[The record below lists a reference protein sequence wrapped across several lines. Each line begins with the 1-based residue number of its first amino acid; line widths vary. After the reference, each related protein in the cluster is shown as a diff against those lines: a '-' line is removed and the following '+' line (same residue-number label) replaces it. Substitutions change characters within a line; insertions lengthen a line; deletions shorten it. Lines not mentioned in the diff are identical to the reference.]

1 MSHQLTGVGS
11 KNTGD
16 QLTAAEFN
24 LVNTAIN
31 NNAQALGFIDYNDAT
46 GQISLTAETWTDVP
60 NDGAGAFTNKSHA
73 PLGVDELLDVSTGY
87 LDFSDLDLGD
97 SVQVRID
104 FKVSPNVNNA
114 KLQCRYVLG
123 SGAGEYALSVF
134 EKRLD
139 SGSGIDYDSDKGSFL
154 IYMGDENTR
163 GNPGKLQVK
172 LSSAGTLTNAGVAI
186 QVMG

>member
-1 MSHQLTGVGS
+1 MAQQLTGVDS

-16 QLTAAEFN
+16 KLTAAEFN

-31 NNAQALGFIDYNDAT
+31 NNAQSLGFIDYNDNT
-46 GQISLTAETWTDVP
+46 GTVSVPANTWTDVP
-60 NDGAGAFTNKSHA
+60 NNGAGPFTNKQYA
-73 PLGVDELLDVSTGY
+73 PINVNELLDPATGY

-97 SVQVRID
+97 SVQIRID
-104 FKVSPNVNNA
+104 FKVRPNINNA

-123 SGAGEYALSVF
+123 SGANEYALSVF

-139 SGSGIDYDSDKGSFL
+139 SGSGIDYDSDKGSFF

-163 GNPGKLQVK
+163 GNPGKLQVRV
-172 LSSAGTLTNAGVAI
+172 SSAATLDNSGIAI
-186 QVMG
+186 QVTR

>member
-31 NNAQALGFIDYNDAT
+31 NNAQALGFMDYNDAT

-60 NDGAGAFTNKSHA
+60 NDGAGAFTNKTHA